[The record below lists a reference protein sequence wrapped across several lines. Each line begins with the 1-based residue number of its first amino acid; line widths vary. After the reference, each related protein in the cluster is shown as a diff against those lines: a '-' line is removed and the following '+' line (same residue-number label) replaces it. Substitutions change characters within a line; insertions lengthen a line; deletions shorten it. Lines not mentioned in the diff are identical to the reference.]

1 MSNKKELSR
10 LDFLKMSAVGAGV
23 LMIPSSLSA
32 AVSNTIKKEKKESA
46 NQINLG
52 FIGLGQQANYLV
64 NGFLTIEGVK
74 VIAGCDV
81 YDIKNERFEKK
92 VKDFYSKKGVKSA
105 LTMYHDYKELL
116 ANPNIDAVVIAT
128 PDHWH
133 AVIAVAACKAG
144 KDVYLEKPM
153 TFTIP
158 EGRALCTA
166 VRQNNRILQVG
177 SQQRSSDEFIHAA
190 TLVREGKLGKI
201 TRISAC
207 VGDGPKAYDLPQQE
221 IPAGL
226 DWDRWLGPL
235 STPFHYNAELD
246 PLISIDPPKNEEY
259 WGAWRWYKGMGGGYT
274 TDWGAHM
281 FDIAQWMLGKDLT
294 APVKIIPPGY
304 AHYKDLTFVYDNGI
318 ELVQEKVKGD
328 HKCVKV
334 YGEKGWVYVERG
346 HFECSNPEWEMKK
359 QTDDSVP
366 FETKVSH
373 HKKFI
378 DAVRT
383 RVDPNVP
390 VEVGHSSATVC
401 SLGNIAYELGRPLDW
416 NPIVEKFVDDPE
428 ATAMLQYKY
437 RDGYSL

>member
-46 NQINLG
+46 DQINLG

-190 TLVREGKLGKI
+190 TLVREGRL
-201 TRISAC
+201 
-207 VGDGPKAYDLPQQE
+207 
-221 IPAGL
+221 
-226 DWDRWLGPL
+226 
-235 STPFHYNAELD
+235 
-246 PLISIDPPKNEEY
+246 
-259 WGAWRWYKGMGGGYT
+259 
-274 TDWGAHM
+274 
-281 FDIAQWMLGKDLT
+281 
-294 APVKIIPPGY
+294 
-304 AHYKDLTFVYDNGI
+304 
-318 ELVQEKVKGD
+318 
-328 HKCVKV
+328 
-334 YGEKGWVYVERG
+334 
-346 HFECSNPEWEMKK
+346 
-359 QTDDSVP
+359 
-366 FETKVSH
+366 
-373 HKKFI
+373 
-378 DAVRT
+378 
-383 RVDPNVP
+383 
-390 VEVGHSSATVC
+390 
-401 SLGNIAYELGRPLDW
+401 
-416 NPIVEKFVDDPE
+416 
-428 ATAMLQYKY
+428 
-437 RDGYSL
+437 